1 MCELLNISRRSIQCY
16 EKAGLMTPTT
26 KNKYGHLLYDESAF
40 HRAEMIRFLQQL
52 RFKLREVKEI
62 IDAPD
67 DVIKEALEKRVDELE
82 HEKVKMDQ
90 IMQEAR
96 DYIEKLSYE
105 NGGNFY
111 EQESCNSVWDYISMS
126 GFNDYNAF
134 SPVCVSNQ

>member
-52 RFKLREVKEI
+52 GFKLREVKEI
-62 IDAPD
+62 ID
-67 DVIKEALEKRVDELE
+67 ALEKRVDELE

-96 DYIEKLSYE
+96 DYIEKLS
-105 NGGNFY
+105 
-111 EQESCNSVWDYISMS
+111 
-126 GFNDYNAF
+126 
-134 SPVCVSNQ
+134 

>member
-1 MCELLNISRRSIQCY
+1 MN
-16 EKAGLMTPTT
+16 
-26 KNKYGHLLYDESAF
+26 YDESAF

-52 RFKLREVKEI
+52 GFKLREVKEI

-96 DYIEKLSYE
+96 DYIEKLS
-105 NGGNFY
+105 
-111 EQESCNSVWDYISMS
+111 
-126 GFNDYNAF
+126 
-134 SPVCVSNQ
+134 

>member
-26 KNKYGHLLYDESAF
+26 KNKYGHSLYDESAF

-52 RFKLREVKEI
+52 GFKLREVKEI

-96 DYIEKLSYE
+96 DYIEKLS
-105 NGGNFY
+105 
-111 EQESCNSVWDYISMS
+111 
-126 GFNDYNAF
+126 
-134 SPVCVSNQ
+134 

>member
-52 RFKLREVKEI
+52 GFKLREVKEI

-90 IMQEAR
+90 IMQEA
-96 DYIEKLSYE
+96 
-105 NGGNFY
+105 
-111 EQESCNSVWDYISMS
+111 
-126 GFNDYNAF
+126 AT
-134 SPVCVSNQ
+134 P

>member
-26 KNKYGHLLYDESAF
+26 KNKYGHLLYDESA
-40 HRAEMIRFLQQL
+40 EMIRFLQQL
-52 RFKLREVKEI
+52 GFKLREVKEI

-96 DYIEKLSYE
+96 DYIEKLS
-105 NGGNFY
+105 
-111 EQESCNSVWDYISMS
+111 
-126 GFNDYNAF
+126 
-134 SPVCVSNQ
+134 

>member
-52 RFKLREVKEI
+52 GFKLREVKEI

-67 DVIKEALEKRVDELE
+67 DVI
-82 HEKVKMDQ
+82 
-90 IMQEAR
+90 MQEAR
-96 DYIEKLSYE
+96 DYIKKLS
-105 NGGNFY
+105 
-111 EQESCNSVWDYISMS
+111 
-126 GFNDYNAF
+126 
-134 SPVCVSNQ
+134 